1 MIIDFRIRAP
11 FGGFKNSVLFDS
23 KDRAT
28 FATKFGFEIQDSL
41 RQKSVDIL
49 IKEMDEVG
57 IDKAVVPVR
66 KSVNVSNDELMDFLD
81 QYNERF
87 YGMAGIDTLDG
98 ENALKEIDKYVL
110 EGPCVGVVMEPGYCT
125 IPMKADDKRNYPIYQ
140 KCQDN
145 NIPVFLSFGGL
156 IGPFMDYNDPNII
169 DHIASDFPE
178 LVLILAHG
186 GYPYVNESCYV
197 AFKNDNVYLVPD
209 FYATRVPGG
218 NEYLKATSWIED
230 KIIYGSGYPV
240 QPVKGMFEYYKANL
254 SEEAFKKVT
263 YLNAIK
269 ILSWKKE
276 NIKE

>member
-66 KSVNVSNDELMDFLD
+66 KSVNVSNDELM
-81 QYNERF
+81 
-87 YGMAGIDTLDG
+87 
-98 ENALKEIDKYVL
+98 
-110 EGPCVGVVMEPGYCT
+110 EPGYCT
-125 IPMKADDKRNYPIYQ
+125 IPMKGDDKRNYPIYQ

-263 YLNAIK
+263 YLNAMK